1 MEKLIKSTTSLLS
14 LSSSRKISIKHY
26 KSIISILFIISLILI
41 ILTTTITVKY
51 DLEKFTPFTTTI
63 STTSNKPFKPFKPS
77 SPKQQDKLQQE
88 IDQHQ
93 LDNNNNNKGNKK
105 KDKRIIIFP
114 NNFPLIKDDQLV
126 KYYTEIM
133 NQALNPQDLIYRN
146 RFDYKIPQFSY
157 STQQFELFSDD
168 INNNNEQSS
177 SQCSK
182 LSNQINI
189 KTSRAINKNG
199 NLRQILTRFLQDDG
213 PYFQEFSPFFPN
225 LKEQLQLSNN
235 NDNNDDDNDDI
246 IKKHWYQFI
255 GSTVWL
261 QQYGVHLMISRIIY
275 TEKDQGLP
283 IISLAYLQLFDRNWN
298 ELNDV
303 ELIIPDPKSNSK
315 PNYNKD
321 NNNNKENND
330 KQLKYKSI
338 IYPYF
343 APIPIYHNI
352 KQLKKNNGRQ
362 FYGVEDPRIILIQNE
377 FGYEEPIIIYNS
389 HHRKISK
396 IDHDNNHDNDQEGK
410 INFKNYRSLFIG
422 WLWQTQIGKF
432 NLEQLS
438 DIDYSKKNEY
448 IKIKQLTRPNNQQ
461 NLIEKNWSLF
471 LNHQEKLI
479 DGYHS
484 FIYFIYQF
492 KNLKILKCPI
502 TTTTTNNNKEND
514 NDNDNDNGC
523 QWEYQ
528 IHDDNKFDSGYL
540 HGGTELIN
548 INEILENYLSSTSTI
563 SSSSSSSSI
572 FGNGKQLIN
581 SIKDKLPS
589 NRQLWIGFARAAMK
603 NCGCG
608 EKMYRPNMV
617 ILIKDTTTTTT
628 TTTTTSTTD
637 SGFGFGESKYKL
649 THVSSFMD
657 LGIEILPWWED
668 QGLCKGNN
676 VVIPNGISSWTIENE
691 NENEIESKLKSKS
704 KLKVNNLMDYLIL
717 TITRRDATIDL
728 VYIKG
733 LLNALLSLN
742 PNHNNNNNNNNNNN
756 QINGG
761 GDGDGIGKSSIFKSS
776 IFFHGNLIND
786 DDDSNINKNIDCA
799 LQYSHKYCQIYGET
813 LKIEDEFQN
822 KEKQKEK
829 DKGSE

>member
-126 KYYTEIM
+126 KYYTEFM

-157 STQQFELFSDD
+157 STQQFELFSND
-168 INNNNEQSS
+168 INNNN
-177 SQCSK
+177 
-182 LSNQINI
+182 
-189 KTSRAINKNG
+189 
-199 NLRQILTRFLQDDG
+199 
-213 PYFQEFSPFFPN
+213 
-225 LKEQLQLSNN
+225 
-235 NDNNDDDNDDI
+235 DDDNDDDI

-303 ELIIPDPKSNSK
+303 ELIIPDPKSNPK

-321 NNNNKENND
+321 NNNNND

-352 KQLKKNNGRQ
+352 KQLKRNNGRQ

-389 HHRKISK
+389 HHRKILN
-396 IDHDNNHDNDQEGK
+396 INFDDHDNNNDNNNDQEGK

-438 DIDYSKKNEY
+438 DIDYSKENEY
-448 IKIKQLTRPNNQQ
+448 IKIKELTRPNNQR

-502 TTTTTNNNKEND
+502 TTTTTTTTTTNNKEND

-548 INEILENYLSSTSTI
+548 INEILENYLLTSSTT
-563 SSSSSSSSI
+563 SSSSSSSST

-617 ILIKDTTTTTT
+617 ILIKDTTT
-628 TTTTTSTTD
+628 STTN
-637 SGFGFGESKYKL
+637 SALGFGFGFGESKYKL

-691 NENEIESKLKSKS
+691 IENENEIESKSKLKSKV
-704 KLKVNNLMDYLIL
+704 KVNNLMDYLIL

-742 PNHNNNNNNNNNNN
+742 PNHNNNNN
-756 QINGG
+756 QING
-761 GDGDGIGKSSIFKSS
+761 GDGIGKSSIFKSS
-776 IFFHGNLIND
+776 IFFHGNLINDD

-822 KEKQKEK
+822 KEKQKDK